1 MKKID
6 TTTNISKVYKEIST
20 ILCTARANANLVKA
34 LIKVI
39 FVI

>member
-20 ILCTARANANLVKA
+20 ILRTARANATKP
-34 LIKVI
+34 
-39 FVI
+39 